1 MNFKYETQGTN
12 TYVVYEI
19 DKSEMMDS
27 MTLGMITNNKISGL
41 AQAFFFQQD
50 STKYVKY
57 NISSKVSA
65 EQFLMGTVN
74 KKRLI
79 GVFKGIVNALI
90 SAEEYMIDASSLCFD
105 LDYIYA
111 DVTSCETVMLCLP
124 VTDVEKPAV
133 DLKAFFK
140 NIVFSVQFD
149 QTESGDYIAKLIN
162 YLNSASAFSLYDFKE
177 VLDTIEHGAKPVE
190 QPTSQVQQMPQQ
202 SVTQSVITQQVESQV
217 QNQPVLQQKVSE
229 EAQSVVKPITVQ
241 QNTMNRPTSVTQST
255 PQMQQATTMGTGFA
269 IPGQEANK
277 VVEKQNV
284 PDSNALEQ
292 GSDEKE
298 ISWLYLLRHYD
309 KDTAALYKAQQEA
322 KKAAKAAGAPAK
334 EEKKKDKKD
343 KKEKGT
349 KVPVPNMPCRP
360 PVPAGMQGK
369 PPAPNGMQNPGFAI
383 PGQASQLAAQP
394 LSSGDY
400 AAPRATSVPQ
410 TSAPVTPQ
418 PTYQQPAQ
426 TAQPVYQ
433 APQATPL
440 QPANMAQQPTGMTA
454 NFGETTVLS
463 SAGIGETTVLNAS
476 TVAVENNPYLTR
488 AKNNERIMVDKPVFR
503 IGKEK
508 SFVDYFIADNTAISR
523 SHANIITR
531 DGEYFIQD
539 TNSTNHTYV
548 DGQMIQSNV
557 EVKIAHGTKIKLA
570 NEDFEFK
577 IY

>member
-50 STKYVKY
+50 NTKYVKY

-79 GVFKGIVNALI
+79 GVFKGIVNAMI
-90 SAEEYMIDASSLCFD
+90 SAEEYMIDVSSLCLD
-105 LDYIYA
+105 LDYIYT
-111 DVTSCETVMLCLP
+111 DVTSCETVVLCLP
-124 VTDVEKPAV
+124 ITDVEKPIV

-162 YLNSASAFSLYDFKE
+162 YLNSASSFSLYDFKE
-177 VLDTIEHGAKPVE
+177 VLDVIEHGAKPVE
-190 QPTSQVQQMPQQ
+190 PSVQPQPVAQKESTPVQPQPTVQQSVSQSQPMIPNVASVQVQQ
-202 SVTQSVITQQVESQV
+202 SVT
-217 QNQPVLQQKVSE
+217 P
-229 EAQSVVKPITVQ
+229 
-241 QNTMNRPTSVTQST
+241 RPTSV
-255 PQMQQATTMGTGFA
+255 PQNPIEPVKSNVEQNVGFA
-269 IPGQEANK
+269 IPGQATNK
-277 VVEKQNV
+277 TPAKVE
-284 PDSNALEQ
+284 DSEIVSQ
-292 GSDEKE
+292 PTDEKE
-298 ISWLYLLRHYD
+298 LSWLYVLRHYD
-309 KDTAALYKAQQEA
+309 KETVALYKAQQEA
-322 KKAAKAAGAPAK
+322 KKAAKAAGKPEK
-334 EEKKKDKKD
+334 SDKKKDKKD
-343 KKEKGT
+343 KKNKDT
-349 KVPVPNMPCRP
+349 APSTMPN
-360 PVPAGMQGK
+360 A
-369 PPAPNGMQNPGFAI
+369 GFAI
-383 PGQASQLAAQP
+383 PGQSPQSVSQPAV
-394 LSSGDY
+394 GDY
-400 AAPRATSVPQ
+400 APPEERATVVPQ
-410 TSAPVTPQ
+410 
-418 PTYQQPAQ
+418 
-426 TAQPVYQ
+426 QPVQPVQ
-433 APQATPL
+433 ATVPQASAVQQSMPVSQLYQTPAMPV
-440 QPANMAQQPTGMTA
+440 QPQSPV

-463 SAGIGETTVLNAS
+463 NAGIGETTVLGAS
-476 TVAVENNPYLTR
+476 PMAMEITPYLIRT
-488 AKNNERIMVDKPVFR
+488 KNNERIMLDKPVFR

-508 SFVDYFIADNTAISR
+508 SFVDYFIGDNTAISR

-531 DGEYFIQD
+531 DGEYFVQD